1 MEEGGR
7 ALTAAEV
14 DALLDDAVAFAEAGM
29 AAVAKR

>member
-7 ALTAAEV
+7 PLSAAEV
-14 DALLDDAVAFAEAGM
+14 DALLEDAAAFAEAGL